1 MHSDSC
7 LFASL
12 LPADAERKQPCG
24 VGRREVVVAVV
35 VVVVVVVEVF
45 SPALSGVSC
54 LLYRN

>member
-1 MHSDSC
+1 MHSGSC

-35 VVVVVVVEVF
+35 VVVVVAEVF

>member
-35 VVVVVVVEVF
+35 VVVVVVEVF